1 MHTARIRNRVLTSPA
16 RSHTMPEDG
25 IRPNGQ
31 RLTRATTLVAPM
43 QHLEDNVLNETTIK
57 FHNVPR
63 LGSGGAAAWE
73 ECARRSEVTQH

>member
-1 MHTARIRNRVLTSPA
+1 
-16 RSHTMPEDG
+16 
-25 IRPNGQ
+25 
-31 RLTRATTLVAPM
+31 M